1 MRKSKST
8 SITERSYISND
19 MWRKAVLVYQNEQKI
34 TKDRWNNSNI
44 NLNSYGYLKETIFRK
59 EAE

>member
-8 SITERSYISND
+8 SITERSDISND
-19 MWRKAVLVYQNEQKI
+19 MWRKTVLVSQNEQKI
-34 TKDRWNNSNI
+34 TKDKWNNSNI
-44 NLNSYGYLKETIFRK
+44 KLNSYGYLKETIFRK